1 MRMLKIFIAD
11 DEQIVID
18 SIKFIIEK
26 NNVKAD
32 VIGFAKSGR
41 EAVEKIIDLKPD
53 IVFMDIRM
61 PGINGI
67 EAIKQIKDQ
76 YKDILFVIISA
87 YEYFNYAKDAI
98 ELGVID
104 YLLKPLN
111 KSKIIEVIT
120 SASDIISEKK
130 VRIAKELELR
140 EKLNKILPYIEGQ
153 FLYSQLFNES
163 DLNELSF
170 YEDIFHMK
178 LNYGYIILGN
188 IISDEKLNN
197 ENNLLIS
204 IEKQKFFDYFKE
216 VFKDLTKCIVS
227 APLINSIF
235 AYIPVEDNI
244 NSYEIKNISID
255 LAKKFLDYIGEEL
268 KIQYKLGI
276 GRPYYIEN
284 FINSFRE
291 AEIATKITNKDIIM
305 HFDDAAI
312 VLETSRDLYPAGKEN
327 IFLDKIISGN
337 LEQAIIIFND
347 IYEWMILN
355 YGKDIDKLKSRIL
368 EIITNIKR
376 AIPYYSEKIYYL
388 ESEYYLDL
396 LKTTDVEEIK
406 LKFISNLRG
415 LFENINII
423 KGKEI
428 NNITGKVI
436 KYITENYNKNITMV
450 DAAKEINM
458 SYHYFSKFFKEQ
470 TGENFVDF
478 ITNFRILKA
487 KEMLKDESQTIKEI
501 AYNIGYSDPNYFSKL
516 FKKSTGL
523 SPTEYRLLNIS
534 KEEVL

>member
-1 MRMLKIFIAD
+1 MLKIFIAD